1 MIGMIGKVGVWV
13 GRLRTAKDVTRC
25 TVESVHVQA
34 VRFFLSD
41 LA

>member
-1 MIGMIGKVGVWV
+1 MIGKVSVWV
-13 GRLRTAKDVTRC
+13 GRLRTAKDVARC